1 MKITIKTN
9 IEVDGGDELERLGD
23 TVLVTVVAEYAA
35 SIAPRIQAGETDAV
49 TIISVM
55 DDDGVEHEPTK
66 AEMER
71 IERRSLTRFWNC
83 RMMVRMLSMSMS
95 EESWRYFFTFSKTSG
110 ILFER

>member
-9 IEVDGGDELERLGD
+9 IEVDAGDELERLGD

-71 IERRSLTRFWNC
+71 IE
-83 RMMVRMLSMSMS
+83 
-95 EESWRYFFTFSKTSG
+95 EEVINE
-110 ILFER
+110 ILELQDDGAYAEYEHE

>member
-71 IERRSLTRFWNC
+71 IE
-83 RMMVRMLSMSMS
+83 
-95 EESWRYFFTFSKTSG
+95 EEVINE
-110 ILFER
+110 ILELQDDGAYAEYEHE